1 MQIQSPSTNVCNQS
15 LNSLNQ
21 RTLHENEI
29 QRATTTHSPLV
40 QKSIQSLNSLYERT
54 LADNEVKGAP
64 TIPPPYM
71 VYHLSQVFSNYL
83 KLHMY
88 FINS

>member
-1 MQIQSPSTNVCNQS
+1 MFRALANNKIKG
-15 LNSLNQ
+15 
-21 RTLHENEI
+21 
-29 QRATTTHSPLV
+29 ATTTTHPLT

-54 LADNEVKGAP
+54 LADNEIKGAP